1 MFRGLKNGVY
11 LRKAVNTK
19 NLVVG
24 TVSAGLL
31 SAGVAASAAVPANV
45 TTALTDSAADTVTV
59 AGLVLAII
67 VGIMTFRYIRR
78 AL

>member
-1 MFRGLKNGVY
+1 MFQSIKKAAGKLLQAKNFA
-11 LRKAVNTK
+11 LASASAAL
-19 NLVVG
+19 LVVG
-24 TVSAGLL
+24 TN
-31 SAGVAASAAVPANV
+31 ASAAVPANV

>member
-1 MFRGLKNGVY
+1 MKYN
-11 LRKAVNTK
+11 KAK
-19 NLVVG
+19 LAI
-24 TVSAGLL
+24 AGLIATA
-31 SAGVAASAAVPANV
+31 SAPMYAAVPANV
-45 TTALTDSAADTVTV
+45 TTALTDSASDTVTV